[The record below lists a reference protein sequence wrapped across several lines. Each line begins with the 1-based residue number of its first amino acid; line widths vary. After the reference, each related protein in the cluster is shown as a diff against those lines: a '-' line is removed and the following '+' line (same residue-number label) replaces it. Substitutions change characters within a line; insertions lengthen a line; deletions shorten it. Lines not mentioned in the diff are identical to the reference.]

1 MTHNPMP
8 RHPDTEGTL
17 AGATREM
24 DGGPWRAVYG
34 VAVVLV
40 LGAFLFSLREIFH
53 PVLLFALLV
62 LLLWPFSPTRSHSLV
77 LGSAGALTG
86 IWLLKTTGSLLA
98 PFFLALAI
106 AYILRPLV
114 RRLEL
119 GPITRTWAI
128 VLLFLPLVGILT
140 AVLLLGIPMLS
151 RQVAGLIEAL
161 PGLLQ
166 SAVGW
171 AERARADLLRQDLP
185 FVDEDVLLARLRG
198 LTPESVVAYI
208 QARQAAIAQQVW
220 EAVLG
225 AGRGLGA
232 LLTLLGYLFL
242 TPILGFYLLRDYER
256 ITAWLASLVPV
267 GRRAAV
273 TAFAVE
279 YDRLLSRYLRGQ
291 LIAAATVGVLTGLGL
306 WLLGFPYALL
316 VGVVAGVFNVVPYL
330 GLIVSLIPALII
342 ALFTGSFLLSL
353 GKIAV
358 VFAVVQVLD
367 GSVIGPKIVGES
379 VGLHPVWVILALSVS
394 GFFFGFVG
402 LLVAIPLAVLVKL
415 LLHLGLARYR
425 TSTLYL
431 GE

>member
-1 MTHNPMP
+1 MRPTLDP
-8 RHPDTEGTL
+8 EGTL

-24 DGGPWRAVYG
+24 DGGPWRAVYA

-40 LGAFLFSLREIFH
+40 LGAFLYSLREILH
-53 PVLLFALLV
+53 PVLLFGLLV

-114 RRLEL
+114 RRLER

-128 VLLFLPLVGILT
+128 VLLFLPLVGLLA
-140 AVLLLGIPMLS
+140 AVVLLGIPALS
-151 RQVAGLIEAL
+151 RQVAGFIERL
-161 PGLLQ
+161 PFFLQ
-166 SAVGW
+166 EAVGW
-171 AERARADLLRQDLP
+171 AERARGELLRQDLP
-185 FVDEDVLLARLRG
+185 FVDEDALLDRLRG
-198 LTPESVVAYI
+198 LTPETVVAYL
-208 QARQAAIAQQVW
+208 QARQAAIASQVW

-232 LLTLLGYLFL
+232 LLTVLGYLFL

-256 ITAWLASLVPV
+256 ITAWLAGLVPL
-267 GRRAAV
+267 RRRPAV
-273 TAFAVE
+273 TAFALE

-291 LIAAATVGVLTGLGL
+291 LIAAATVGVLTGIGF
-306 WLLGFPYALL
+306 WILGFPYALL
-316 VGVVAGVFNVVPYL
+316 LGVVAGVFNVVPYL
-330 GLIVSLIPALII
+330 GLIVSLVPALII
-342 ALFTGSFLLSL
+342 ALFSGSFLLSL
-353 GKIAV
+353 GKIAL
-358 VFAVVQVLD
+358 VFAVVQLLD

-402 LLVAIPLAVLVKL
+402 LLLAIPLAVLVKL
-415 LLHLGLARYR
+415 LLRLALDRYHA
-425 TSTLYL
+425 SSLYL
-431 GE
+431 GEG